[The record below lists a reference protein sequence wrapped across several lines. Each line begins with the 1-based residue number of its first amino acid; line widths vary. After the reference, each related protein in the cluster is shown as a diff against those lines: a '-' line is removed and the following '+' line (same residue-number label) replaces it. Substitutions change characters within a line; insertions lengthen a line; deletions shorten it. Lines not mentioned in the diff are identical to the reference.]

1 MALMHDKKVISD
13 LHIALSREKDQPKQY
28 VQTILEK
35 HEKDVLETLVT
46 NKGVLYVCGNTAMG
60 KNVEH
65 YIKQALGEEEFEKL
79 HKEKRFIVE
88 LWSS

>member
-1 MALMHDKKVISD
+1 M
-13 LHIALSREKDQPKQY
+13 
-28 VQTILEK
+28 
-35 HEKDVLETLVT
+35 LETLVT

-79 HKEKRFIVE
+79 HKEKRFLVE